1 MDRVEKDEF
10 LDEID
15 RELQALNKRLRDVM
29 LEAEELLQQQS
40 GQLQPDGV
48 VNSEGDET
56 ECCAEV

>member
-15 RELQALNKRLRDVM
+15 RELQTVNKRLRDVM
-29 LEAEELLQQQS
+29 SEAEELLQQQS

-48 VNSEGDET
+48 MISDGDET
-56 ECCAEV
+56 ECCTEV